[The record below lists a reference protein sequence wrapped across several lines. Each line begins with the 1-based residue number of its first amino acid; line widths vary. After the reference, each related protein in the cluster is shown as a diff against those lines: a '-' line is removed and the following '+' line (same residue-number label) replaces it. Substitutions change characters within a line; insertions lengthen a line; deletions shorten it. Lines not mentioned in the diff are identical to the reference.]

1 MRESAHG
8 MSVLVP
14 KGQGV
19 CTEPQS
25 HPSRSPQ
32 KLPAFA
38 FQFSPQ
44 VQEETTQEKLHIIPP
59 VPTACLLFA
68 HLYPRKEGS
77 HHPGAHRPQVH
88 TAAPHQLTGACSASH
103 HPASPPVHSRL
114 CLPSKRL
121 PTANTITT
129 LPVLIAP
136 RTSSSSLL
144 RLRRLVTLSNG
155 TFMYHKC
162 CSSLIAG
169 STVPQTAW
177 DTEFTPCFAA
187 MLSAEHSILSSELPP
202 SLWPCR
208 PFTH

>member
-1 MRESAHG
+1 MG
-8 MSVLVP
+8 CQCWYP
-14 KGQGV
+14 KGRG
-19 CTEPQS
+19 CA
-25 HPSRSPQ
+25 RSPKATPPGALRSFQ
-32 KLPAFA
+32 LLLSNSVHKFRKKLPRR
-38 FQFSPQ
+38 SCTSYP
-44 VQEETTQEKLHIIPP
+44 PP

-136 RTSSSSLL
+136 RSSSSSLL

-187 MLSAEHSILSSELPP
+187 TLSAEHSILSSELPP
-202 SLWPCR
+202 SLWPCQ